1 MLKSAQNQSNLK
13 MKSIDIYLVQALD
26 NYPYNLEDTLTSL
39 EYALSYN
46 ENNTQTL
53 CLYGRFLAEQF
64 KQYEEAKTYFQKA
77 ISVDLNAVEVYPHYI
92 ETLLKNEDYNEAEKL
107 IDFALKIKGID
118 VLAIKLAEVH
128 LHERQLHIK
137 KALKLAKKLYL
148 YYYDVE
154 NKQLID
160 DTVDRLKKKQNIRRN
175 KK

>member
-1 MLKSAQNQSNLK
+1 MQQINTKQSNLK

-26 NYPYNLEDTLTSL
+26 NYPYSLEDTLTSL

-46 ENNTQTL
+46 EKNTQTL

-92 ETLLKNEDYNEAEKL
+92 ETLLKNEDYSEAEKL
-107 IDFALKIKGID
+107 IAFALKIKGID
-118 VLAIKLAEVH
+118 VLSIKLSEVN
-128 LHERQLHIK
+128 LHERQLHIS

-148 YYYDVE
+148 HYYDVE
-154 NKQLID
+154 KKQLID
-160 DTVDRLKKKQNIRRN
+160 DTLDRLKKKRSVKRN

>member
-1 MLKSAQNQSNLK
+1 

-26 NYPYNLEDTLTSL
+26 NYPYSLEDTLTSL

-46 ENNTQTL
+46 ENNIQTL

-77 ISVDLNAVEVYPHYI
+77 ISVDLNAVDVYPHYI
-92 ETLLKNEDYNEAEKL
+92 ETLLKNEDYTEAEKL
-107 IDFALKIKGID
+107 IVFALKIKGID
-118 VLAIKLAEVH
+118 VLTIKLTEVY
-128 LHERQLHIK
+128 LHERQRNVK

-154 NKQLID
+154 SKQLID
-160 DTVDRLKKKQNIRRN
+160 DTISRLKKKDSVKRN